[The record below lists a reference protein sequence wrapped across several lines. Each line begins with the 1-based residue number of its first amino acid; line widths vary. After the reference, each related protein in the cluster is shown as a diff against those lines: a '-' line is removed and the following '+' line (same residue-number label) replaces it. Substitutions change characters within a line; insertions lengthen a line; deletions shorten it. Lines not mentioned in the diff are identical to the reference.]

1 MSLTP
6 PAELEIKL
14 RIPRSAIAQL
24 LRHPALAR
32 HKSGRARRRKLHST
46 YFDTA
51 NLRLADA
58 GVGVRMRRDGHKWIQ
73 TAKGPP
79 DAASGG
85 GLTARPEY
93 EWPVGTSPR
102 APPID
107 TTRLATTP
115 WRRLLLKAARSGLE
129 PRFITEFMRTEIPL
143 ELPERTTAVLAV
155 DVGAIRAVGSARH
168 LEICEIELELA
179 SGNIGQLFRL
189 AAELALDVPL
199 SLEPASKAARGTR
212 LVSGDAAKPLRAE
225 NADIERNLAA
235 GEALAAIMRACL
247 RQIEGNADGLLRADD
262 PEWIHQMRIGTRRLR
277 ACLSLMSRLVTSE
290 PLSRLIT
297 DVKWL
302 ASALGAARDLDV
314 LALETLPIIRR
325 GSDPTAARAIRSF
338 GAKVAVRRKR
348 ARINAREAVASRRFA
363 GLILCAGG
371 LAATPEFGALG
382 KPAPDPPTGT
392 AAREFAAHVLSRRQK
407 KLLHRGE
414 GLPTAPAEARHAARI
429 AAKKLRYATEF
440 FADLFAGKRAR
451 RYRKSLTRLQD
462 VLGVMNDAAVAA
474 RLAREIAGPD
484 SNAAALLQGWA
495 VAQATLGAP
504 ALADAWRDFSRAT
517 TFWD

>member
-1 MSLTP
+1 LTP

-32 HKSGRARRRKLHST
+32 HKSGRAGRRKLRST

-51 NLRLADA
+51 NLRLANA
-58 GVGVRMRRDGHKWIQ
+58 GIGVRLRRDGRKWIQ

-85 GLTARPEY
+85 GLAARPEY
-93 EWPVGTSPR
+93 EWALGTSPK
-102 APPID
+102 APPLD

-129 PRFITEFMRTEIPL
+129 PKFITEFIRTEIPL
-143 ELPERTTAVLAV
+143 ELPEATTAVLAV
-155 DVGAIRAVGSARH
+155 DVGALRAVGPPRY

-179 SGNIGQLFRL
+179 SGNVAQLFRL
-189 AAELALDVPL
+189 AAELALDLPL

-212 LVSGDAAKPLRAE
+212 LVSGDTAKPVRAE
-225 NADIERNLAA
+225 NAELARDRSA

-247 RQIEGNADGLLRADD
+247 RQIEGNADGLLRDDD

-277 ACLSLMSRLVTSE
+277 ACLSLVSRLVTSE

-302 ASALGAARDLDV
+302 ASALGTARDLDV
-314 LALETLPIIRR
+314 LAVETLPILRR
-325 GSDPTAARAIRSF
+325 GSDPTALHGIRSLA
-338 GAKVAVRRKR
+338 AKVAAQRKR
-348 ARINAREAVASRRFA
+348 ARVNARDAVASRRFV

-371 LAATPEFGALG
+371 LAATPEFAAPG
-382 KPAPDPPTGT
+382 KSATDPSTGT
-392 AAREFAAHVLSRRQK
+392 AAREFAAHVLARRQK

-440 FADLFAGKRAR
+440 FADLFPGKRAR

-495 VAQATLGAP
+495 AAQATLAAP
-504 ALADAWRDFSRAT
+504 ELARAWRDFARAK